1 VRAVGDAAPA
11 AQTRSASLQAQR
23 GAIGAPIGMKK
34 FGSTGVLICA
44 FSYFRWG
51 SWLKK
56 SCSWTS
62 LERRK
67 PMGLL
72 RIHRTHDAAIRRPA
86 AMRCPERPNG
96 ARRHECP
103 ILVHAPG
110 RPSRRAL
117 PAAGWGYRTG
127 DVARGVDGGAGRT
140 SPGAH
145 DRGAVAGARDRA
157 AVSCPQ
163 YAWWPCTLLPGAVPF
178 ERSTQ
183 GLAIIPL
190 RCRHRGPAAS
200 AAGGKEASSGIVPG
214 PSIRPAQVPV
224 PALRAR
230 AGPGRDSPG
239 RDGNDPRAP
248 CPRFT
253 SSRPTSRV
261 PGMTTNVQSY
271 FGCSGALFKCK
282 WPLALPVGRAPVDRL
297 AAAHRR
303 QSPPANIDESQS
315 LWRAPAGVLV
325 RGDCVRR
332 GARYRMR
339 SALDAS
345 FSSIKLLAAR
355 RLAPLPRGICINLH
369 ITYAH
374 TYKYTNQRYIHA
386 HNPRT

>member
-1 VRAVGDAAPA
+1 MLLEVWTVVLAVPVRVP
-11 AQTRSASLQAQR
+11 
-23 GAIGAPIGMKK
+23 M
-34 FGSTGVLICA
+34 TGVRSRVL
-44 FSYFRWG
+44 G
-51 SWLKK
+51 
-56 SCSWTS
+56 T
-62 LERRK
+62 
-67 PMGLL
+67 GLL
-72 RIHRTHDAAIRRPA
+72 S
-86 AMRCPERPNG
+86 
-96 ARRHECP
+96 
-103 ILVHAPG
+103 HAPSMLGG
-110 RPSRRAL
+110 R
-117 PAAGWGYRTG
+117 
-127 DVARGVDGGAGRT
+127 ARYSQV
-140 SPGAH
+140 
-145 DRGAVAGARDRA
+145 
-157 AVSCPQ
+157 
-163 YAWWPCTLLPGAVPF
+163 PCHSSVV
-178 ERSTQ
+178 TQ

-230 AGPGRDSPG
+230 AGPGRDSQG

-297 AAAHRR
+297 AAHRR

>member
-1 VRAVGDAAPA
+1 
-11 AQTRSASLQAQR
+11 
-23 GAIGAPIGMKK
+23 
-34 FGSTGVLICA
+34 
-44 FSYFRWG
+44 
-51 SWLKK
+51 
-56 SCSWTS
+56 
-62 LERRK
+62 
-67 PMGLL
+67 MGLL

-178 ERSTQ
+178 ERSDAGPLDHT
-183 GLAIIPL
+183 LALPSP
-190 RCRHRGPAAS
+190 RPCGVGGRWEGSQQRDRSRPEHQAS
-200 AAGGKEASSGIVPG
+200 TSSRPG
-214 PSIRPAQVPV
+214 P
-224 PALRAR
+224 AR
-230 AGPGRDSPG
+230 AGPGRDSQG